1 MKSIKIYLIIVSC
14 LLVVAIALGIYV
26 WIMLQKI
33 NTDTHLLVPPQNE
46 VQRTASHL
54 KKPIVVQTH
63 SPSEAQ

>member
-33 NTDTHLLVPPQNE
+33 NTDTHSLVSPQNE
-46 VQRTASHL
+46 VQSTLSHP
-54 KKPIVVQTH
+54 KEPIVVQTI
-63 SPSEAQ
+63 SLSES

>member
-33 NTDTHLLVPPQNE
+33 NTDTHSLVSPQNE
-46 VQRTASHL
+46 VPSIASYP
-54 KKPIVVQTH
+54 KEPIVVQTN
-63 SPSEAQ
+63 SLSED